1 MAPRLA
7 PCEESGSPDKA
18 ADLVVRDRIEL
29 STFRFSEGLSS
40 TREPPF
46 DAAPQPV
53 YQHSG
58 LSGACGSS
66 LAGVPTCA
74 GKCRLVRVT
83 GVLASWD
90 DRTCVALVLAS
101 WDRVPSTR
109 APPAQAPPSPAAYD
123 RQPQHP
129 PPWPTR
135 LPEPAKHASHTVT
148 SGIVG
153 SDPARTDRRIFV
165 SAGCVDR
172 LGFCVQ
178 ITHYRLTPRVA
189 QRSTNYVSGMLTGTR
204 SSIYRGGRE
213 PGHRRDPLLG
223 HVPHRPEGP

>member
-1 MAPRLA
+1 MSSLKEGTKPLNAELAQPSRPPASPTKIPQIRVWTRPTGIPRTPRHSAAHPGTPGKMKCTCPLNSGNPA
-7 PCEESGSPDKA
+7 QVQGFPCWW
-18 ADLVVRDRIEL
+18 LVVRDRIEL

-109 APPAQAPPSPAAYD
+109 APPAQAPAAA
-123 RQPQHP
+123 
-129 PPWPTR
+129 R
-135 LPEPAKHASHTVT
+135 LPFA
-148 SGIVG
+148 
-153 SDPARTDRRIFV
+153 
-165 SAGCVDR
+165 
-172 LGFCVQ
+172 
-178 ITHYRLTPRVA
+178 
-189 QRSTNYVSGMLTGTR
+189 
-204 SSIYRGGRE
+204 
-213 PGHRRDPLLG
+213 
-223 HVPHRPEGP
+223 